1 VFYKHT
7 RLEKKLREGGRSAPA
22 EILSMRTEGSGHS
35 GKRTADEDLTQG
47 WTLARLDLRVMP
59 DGEPPFEVTV
69 RSRLNT
75 AKWKGDSVPV
85 LYDPDDHDKV
95 VVDYEADAR
104 ETMERIQQERTDS
117 SDFNRQA
124 NEFADQAAAFR
135 RQSESMLGNSEKL
148 AALARAKAAGDQAEV
163 ERLKAEITKPD

>member
-7 RLEKKLREGGRSAPA
+7 RLEKKLREHGRAATA

-35 GKRTADEDLTQG
+35 AKRTADDDLTQG

-75 AKWKGDSVPV
+75 MKWKGDTVPV

-95 VVDYEADAR
+95 VVDYETDAQD
-104 ETMERIQQERTDS
+104 TMESLEQQRTAGK
-117 SDFNRQA
+117 DFNRQA
-124 NEFADQAAAFR
+124 SEFAEQAAAFR
-135 RQSESMLGNSEKL
+135 QQSEKF

-163 ERLKAEITKPD
+163 ERLKGEMLGDQP